1 MVSRVCAWR
10 VAHVIGFTAVE
21 AAAFTAPARSNALHN
36 NSHTCYSLLQMASN
50 KEEDLEKTIQI
61 IMDAKTQVKEVQKK
75 VIESQKKK
83 SKREKVKKFLKK
95 IIGKK

>member
-1 MVSRVCAWR
+1 
-10 VAHVIGFTAVE
+10 
-21 AAAFTAPARSNALHN
+21 
-36 NSHTCYSLLQMASN
+36 MASN

>member
-1 MVSRVCAWR
+1 MLSFSKLLLLAALLVST
-10 VAHVIGFTAVE
+10 G
-21 AAAFTAPARSNALHN
+21 AFTVPARSNALQI